1 MLTSSSGLSILFFCT
16 FLLNKIQSVHLN
28 LIQVLWTLALSYGEL
43 PFTQHSICTSTH
55 LYISQV
61 YNNHILPTHKLTT
74 TQIKPILYNPT
85 LKNQNVT
92 TLPKCIP
99 LWTNHFLR
107 PRLNNPKFTTTPIYN
122 SFCAP
127 LLYNISSLA
136 FQTGK
141 AKLICLCDLD
151 KS

>member
-92 TLPKCIP
+92 TTQIY
-99 LWTNHFLR
+99 NHCEQIIFCGPVSTTLS
-107 PRLNNPKFTTTPIYN
+107 LQLLIYTTPFVHP
-122 SFCAP
+122 FCTISLHLRFKQAKP
-127 LLYNISSLA
+127 KLLV
-136 FQTGK
+136 
-141 AKLICLCDLD
+141 CLT
-151 KS
+151 